1 MSPAGCSGSVP
12 QFTRLESRDN
22 TTQPS
27 SDLAG
32 STARL
37 QPRGYREAWL
47 GSTTAKVCPVC
58 PGGAGRSPVLAGSS
72 HALLL
77 LTSPATKKSNG
88 ASSSLALYLAMI
100 FSAMGWISCFA
111 ASDSP
116 SSSESAGHSR
126 GETKQKRG
134 HKEEVRIKRMRTG
147 QGAGSS
153 IPSQHHGGNRS
164 LNALRQLQSQ
174 AVV

>member
-1 MSPAGCSGSVP
+1 M
-12 QFTRLESRDN
+12 
-22 TTQPS
+22 
-27 SDLAG
+27 
-32 STARL
+32 
-37 QPRGYREAWL
+37 
-47 GSTTAKVCPVC
+47 
-58 PGGAGRSPVLAGSS
+58 LAGSS
-72 HALLL
+72 HSLLP

-147 QGAGSS
+147 RGAGSS
-153 IPSQHHGGNRS
+153 IPSSTTEETGARMR
-164 LNALRQLQSQ
+164 NANFKAKRLCSN
-174 AVV
+174 